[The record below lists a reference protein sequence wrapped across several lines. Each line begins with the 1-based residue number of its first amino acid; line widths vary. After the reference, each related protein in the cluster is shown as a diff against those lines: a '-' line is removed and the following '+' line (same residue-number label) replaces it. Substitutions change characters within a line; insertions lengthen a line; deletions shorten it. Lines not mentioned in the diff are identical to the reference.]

1 MIETHRDGW
10 SRRELLE
17 LAMGCSGAAL
27 FGGVTPAVAGEK
39 YAYTPVLTYGPF
51 YPIEKPAERDADL
64 TRVAGAPAPAKGQ
77 VVHVSGRVLN
87 QVGEPVAGARIEIWQ
102 ANAAGRYAHP
112 SDRNSAPLDAGFQ
125 GFGVLESDRDG
136 HCSFKTVKPGAYPG
150 AFAGLRAPHIHFDV
164 TARVNKLVTQ
174 MFFPGEPLNA
184 RDVILRAIPG
194 GRQAAVTGRILAPTK
209 NLEPDSLVALWDIVL
224 ITG

>member
-87 QVGEPVAGARIEIWQ
+87 QFGEPVAGARIEIWQ
-102 ANAAGRYAHP
+102 ANAAG
-112 SDRNSAPLDAGFQ
+112 
-125 GFGVLESDRDG
+125 
-136 HCSFKTVKPGAYPG
+136 
-150 AFAGLRAPHIHFDV
+150 LRAPHIHFDV
-164 TARVNKLVTQ
+164 TGRVNKLVTQ